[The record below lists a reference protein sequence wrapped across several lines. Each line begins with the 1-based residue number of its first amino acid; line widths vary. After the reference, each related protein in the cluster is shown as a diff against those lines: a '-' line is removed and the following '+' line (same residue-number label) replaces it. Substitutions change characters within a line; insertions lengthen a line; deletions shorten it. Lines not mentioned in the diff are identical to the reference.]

1 MGACSSVDR
10 DADPCIR
17 YRLAVS
23 YKGRRISVSWPAKEK
38 PLDGEKPVGGY
49 GPEVP
54 AHGIVNLEL
63 LELNL
68 FFRAFGVVSA
78 VVKDEVFFDSCAWLD
93 SDCEDFFSVN
103 GEFTPQ
109 GSTPI
114 HQLSVPMTPREFSDS
129 KSEPSPTGRKKLGE
143 LFRETS
149 QVESEDGVPNAHNAV
164 VKKLDCDTADT
175 RQLQGSSTGALYLS
189 ENTLFNSK
197 EAMPNKDSKIRKDK
211 IWKTQQCCL
220 PSLHT
225 FGIDDR
231 RSKINSGPCIA

>member
-54 AHGIVNLEL
+54 AH
-63 LELNL
+63 
-68 FFRAFGVVSA
+68 

>member
-10 DADPCIR
+10 DADSSIR
-17 YRLAVS
+17 YRLGVS
-23 YKGRRISVSWPAKEK
+23 YKGRGISVSSPAKEK

-49 GPEVP
+49 C
-54 AHGIVNLEL
+54 AH
-63 LELNL
+63 
-68 FFRAFGVVSA
+68 VVT
-78 VVKDEVFFDSCAWLD
+78 DEVFFDSCTWLD

-109 GSTPI
+109 GTTPI

-149 QVESEDGVPNAHNAV
+149 QVELEDGVPNAPKAEV
-164 VKKLDCDTADT
+164 VKKLDCDTANT

-197 EAMPNKDSKIRKDK
+197 EATTPNKDSKIRKDK

-231 RSKINSGPCIA
+231 RSKINSGPCLV